1 MFHRIPPVADEPEL
15 GELVPVAPEE
25 LLTRA
30 ALGVPG
36 RSRIEVGLTEPRFAP
51 RQGRRTPKDQLA
63 LQRALGGV
71 SYPAER
77 ERLIAEAGRWLGA
90 YPRILERLQ
99 ALPDLIY
106 GGELEVLRKLAEL
119 DLPGP
124 TPNDDQPSAAEPPSA
139 GLGNHEGSS
148 ESR

>member
-1 MFHRIPPVADEPEL
+1 VFRRRPALTDAPEL

-36 RSRIEVGLTEPRFAP
+36 RPRIEVGLTEPRFAP
-51 RQGRRTPKDQLA
+51 RQGKRTPKEQLA

-71 SYPAER
+71 SYPADR
-77 ERLIAEAGRWLGA
+77 ERLMAEAGRWLGGF
-90 YPRILERLQ
+90 PRIQERLRG
-99 ALPDLIY
+99 LPELTY

-119 DLPGP
+119 DFVPP
-124 TPNDDQPSAAEPPSA
+124 MPSDDQASQPDAPSA
-139 GLGNHEGSS
+139 GRGNQEGSS

>member
-1 MFHRIPPVADEPEL
+1 VFPRRPALADEPDL

-25 LLTRA
+25 LLMRA

-36 RSRIEVGLTEPRFAP
+36 RPRIEVGLNEPRFAA
-51 RQGRRTPKDQLA
+51 RRGQRTPEDQLA

-71 SYPAER
+71 SYPTDR
-77 ERLIAEAGRWLGA
+77 ERLITEASRWLAGH
-90 YPRILERLQ
+90 PSIPERLRG
-99 ALPDLIY
+99 LPELTY

-119 DLPGP
+119 ESAPSMP
-124 TPNDDQPSAAEPPSA
+124 SDDQASEPDPPSAA
-139 GLGNHEGSS
+139 LGNQEGSS

>member
-1 MFHRIPPVADEPEL
+1 MFRRRPALADEPDL

-36 RSRIEVGLTEPRFAP
+36 RLRIEVGLTEPRFAP
-51 RQGRRTPKDQLA
+51 RQGQRTPKEQLA
-63 LQRALGGV
+63 LKRALGGV
-71 SYPAER
+71 SYPADR
-77 ERLIAEAGRWLGA
+77 ERLIAEAERWLGS
-90 YPRILERLQ
+90 YPRLQERLQ
-99 ALPDLIY
+99 GLPELTY

-119 DLPGP
+119 NSAPP
-124 TPNDDQPSAAEPPSA
+124 TSIDDQASEPDVPSA
-139 GLGNHEGSS
+139 GPGNQEGSS

>member
-1 MFHRIPPVADEPEL
+1 MFHRKPAVADESEL
-15 GELVPVAPEE
+15 GDLVPVAPEE
-25 LLTRA
+25 LLSRA

-36 RSRIEVGLTEPRFAP
+36 GPRIEVGLTEPRFAP

-90 YPRILERLQ
+90 YPRILQRLQ
-99 ALPDLIY
+99 ALPELIY

-119 DLPGP
+119 VIVEQ
-124 TPNDDQPSAAEPPSA
+124 TPSDDQTSGSEPPSA
-139 GLGNHEGSS
+139 GLGNKEGSS

>member
-1 MFHRIPPVADEPEL
+1 VFRRRPALAEEPDL

-36 RSRIEVGLTEPRFAP
+36 RPRIEVGLTEPRFAP
-51 RQGRRTPKDQLA
+51 RQGRRTPKEQLA

-71 SYPAER
+71 SYPADR
-77 ERLIAEAGRWLGA
+77 ERVLAESGRWLGG
-90 YPRILERLQ
+90 YPRLQERLRS
-99 ALPDLIY
+99 LPELTY

-119 DLPGP
+119 NLP
-124 TPNDDQPSAAEPPSA
+124 QPPSSDAQASEPEPPSA
-139 GLGNHEGSS
+139 GLGNQEGSS